1 MQSLSNWF
9 YFILFTQ
16 EQTHDIKQD
25 DSAFTT
31 KDEKETVEKKVEKGD
46 EETKTSITSDAV
58 VVQEDEY
65 DHKKEASL

>member
-46 EETKTSITSDAV
+46 EETSDAV
-58 VVQEDEY
+58 IVQEDEY